1 MANPT
6 KLGLGAR
13 LACFCG
19 GGDAQMAYSLDNTT
33 VTEQIGRN
41 VQFGTYRVGVM
52 RGSTFITTYVG
63 RGLTRL
69 RRRVADYIPKKTV
82 THFVVDEWENLE
94 EAYDMECAM
103 YHYYRTL
110 GPLTNR
116 KHPDSPRG
124 HAFTC
129 KYCKAHPASLQKQ
142 AKDARDDL
150 SRRGALE

>member
-1 MANPT
+1 
-6 KLGLGAR
+6 
-13 LACFCG
+13 
-19 GGDAQMAYSLDNTT
+19 MAYALDNTT

-69 RRRVADYIPKKTV
+69 RKRVATYVSRTSV
-82 THFVVDEWENLE
+82 THFVHHEWPNLE

-103 YHYYRTL
+103 FHYYRTI
-110 GPLTNR
+110 GPLTNK

-129 KYCKAHPASLQKQ
+129 KYCRAHPTSLQKQ
-142 AKDARDDL
+142 ANEARKDL